1 MPNRRVELLRNVP
14 LFAGQNNRQLRSI
27 LEWTKEFEYK
37 PGATLVEEGKSGRA
51 LFIILE
57 GHAKVLRGGRTVTRV
72 GPGEFFGETAMLD
85 SRTRTASV
93 VADGPVHCVR
103 LDQQAFRQLVDGDAS
118 IAWNMLVSLAARLRP
133 D

>member
-1 MPNRRVELLRNVP
+1 
-14 LFAGQNNRQLRSI
+14 
-27 LEWTKEFEYK
+27 
-37 PGATLVEEGKSGRA
+37 
-51 LFIILE
+51 
-57 GHAKVLRGGRTVTRV
+57 LRGGRTVTRV